1 MEEKPVKIES
11 RGEEFR
17 RDPHTLTDTI
27 SFRVMGLFAVVIF
40 SVIMV
45 FELFYLHTTRSYY
58 YDNVVATLSTQAN
71 YNADLFL
78 TYLSNQDLN
87 TVVTENKNQ
96 FYRSNA
102 SQVQIL
108 SNSGKVLFDSIA
120 SNQLGEVLETPDV
133 KEAQENRT
141 GHTIYN
147 PGYTDESVMSLSRPL
162 WNQTNQVGI
171 LRLTT
176 SLDEVN
182 AIISQRMLLSLFFA
196 AFALLLGVTISFFVS
211 ASILNPI
218 KNLTKVANKLADGQL
233 DVRADE
239 DNMGEIGELA
249 RTMNIMSDNL
259 QEKDKLK
266 NDFISSISHELRT
279 PMTSIKG
286 WSITLQTP
294 GIGEEIQQEGLKII
308 EKESERLSVMV
319 EDLLDFSRFSSG
331 RIKLSKTE
339 IDLVSVA
346 NHLIAQ
352 VRPRTQE
359 KKIDVV
365 YRYNANVIPIMADE
379 NRIKQMFLNVLDNA
393 IKFSKEGGTIFFEI
407 EEGEKTVTT
416 SIADTGIGISEE
428 EIQLVTEKFW
438 KGSSSQS
445 HSGLGLSICEEIAKA
460 HGGSLTIKSK
470 LGVGTTVTMV
480 LPISRV

>member
-1 MEEKPVKIES
+1 MEEDQVKIES
-11 RGEEFR
+11 RAKDFR
-17 RDPHTLTDTI
+17 RNTHTVTDTI

-40 SVIMV
+40 LVILV
-45 FELFYLHTTRSYY
+45 FELFYLHSTKSYY
-58 YDNVVATLSTQAN
+58 YENVAATLSTQAN
-71 YNADLFL
+71 YNSDLFL

-87 TVVTENKNQ
+87 AVVTENKNQ

-120 SNQLGEVLETPDV
+120 SKQLGTVLETPDV

-141 GHTIYN
+141 GHLVYT
-147 PGYTDESVMSLSRPL
+147 PSYTDEPVMSLSQPL

-176 SLDEVN
+176 SLDPVN
-182 AIISQRMLLSLFFA
+182 SMINQRVLLSLFFA
-196 AFALLLGVTISFFVS
+196 VFALILGVTISFFVS
-211 ASILNPI
+211 ASILKPI
-218 KNLTKVANKLADGQL
+218 KNLTRVANKLADGQL

-239 DNMGEIGELA
+239 DNMGEIGDLA

-294 GIGEEIQQEGLKII
+294 GISQEIQEEGLKII
-308 EKESERLSVMV
+308 EKESERLSAMV

-339 IDLVSVA
+339 IDLVDVA
-346 NHLIAQ
+346 NHLISQ

-365 YRYNANVIPIMADE
+365 YRYSSNVIPIMADE

-393 IKFSKEGGTIFFEI
+393 IKFTNEGGTIFLEI
-407 EEGEKTVTT
+407 QEEDNMVTA
-416 SIADTGIGISEE
+416 SITDTGIGISEE
-428 EIQLVTEKFW
+428 EIHLVTEKFW

-470 LGVGTTVTMV
+470 LGAGTTVTMV
-480 LPISRV
+480 LPVSLV